1 MIIQLFIDFDR
12 HVYFYIFSIPI
23 KKKKK
28 FKVTDSYQVP
38 FFINWLNYKDIGS
51 IFYREPGNIK

>member
-1 MIIQLFIDFDR
+1 MIIQLLTLIDM
-12 HVYFYIFSIPI
+12 YFYIFSIPI

-28 FKVTDSYQVP
+28 KFKVTDSKQVP